1 MSVEFFRQFSLRKK
15 EMCED
20 IWLMIKYKAT
30 KKFRQYIKIN

>member
-20 IWLMIKYKAT
+20 IWLMIKCKAT
-30 KKFRQYIKIN
+30 ALSFKTKIKT